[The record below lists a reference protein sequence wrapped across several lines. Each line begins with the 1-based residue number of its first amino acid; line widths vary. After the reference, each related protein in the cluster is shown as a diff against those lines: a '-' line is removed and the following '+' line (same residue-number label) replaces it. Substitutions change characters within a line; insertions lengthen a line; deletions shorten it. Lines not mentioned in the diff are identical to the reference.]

1 MRSES
6 EKLSFTSLAVALAS
20 DYLSVY
26 VINTKDDSYVEYRT
40 DGADEELIPISEGD
54 DFYKD
59 VTKNCP
65 EQVWPEDQEY
75 FLNTF
80 KKETLINALNE
91 GKSFTLNYRLN
102 IDGKPKY
109 FFLKTIRAGEDYI
122 LVAVRDVDIEKRRE
136 LKATEEAV
144 TYAQI
149 SGALASRY
157 EVLYFINVETN
168 NFIQYSSS
176 QEYFNLGVTVEGED
190 FFEEASNDIKQFI
203 HPDDVDYL
211 LKHIQKDYL
220 IKELN
225 DLGTVILAYRQ
236 LWDGEYQYMN
246 MIVLRPKNDDK
257 HIVMGVVNNNA
268 QYIREEMLKKESRT
282 FSDISMALAENYEVI
297 FRINTKDYT
306 YEAFSS
312 DDKYETFQKSLGLDG
327 SDFYRET
334 KKIFEM
340 VVHKDDLEMMKT
352 ALKKE
357 NFLSSIQ
364 KFGKLFLTYR
374 MVMGGKSYYT
384 SLFAV
389 QSKDDPDYI
398 VMAIANVDEAKRMEL
413 AYIRAM
419 DIANHDA
426 LTSVKNKRAYV
437 QTEVE
442 MDEKIEKKEQSPFA
456 VVVCDLNGLKHV
468 NDVQG
473 HQAGDEYIKGSCSII
488 CDVFSHSPVFRIG
501 GDEFAV
507 ILKGKDYDQRYELIK
522 QLGVEQED
530 KRVNGIKP
538 IAVGLSDFD
547 SENDI
552 RVQDVFESADSFMY
566 EDKKKCKNEI
576 NNVG

>member
-1 MRSES
+1 MKKVG

-26 VINTKDDSYVEYRT
+26 VINTVDDSYVEYNT
-40 DGADEELIPISEGD
+40 DGTDKELIPVSEGD
-54 DFYKD
+54 NFYED
-59 VTKNCP
+59 TVKNVAI
-65 EQVWPEDQEY
+65 QVWPEDQEI
-75 FLNTF
+75 FLRVF
-80 KKETLINALNE
+80 KKETVLEALKD
-91 GKSFTLNYRLN
+91 GGSFTHTYRLN
-102 IDGKPKY
+102 INGEPRY
-109 FFLKTIRAGEDYI
+109 FFLKTIRAGEEYI
-122 LVAVRDVDIEKRRE
+122 LVAVRDIDEEKRRE

-157 EVLYFINVETN
+157 EALYFINVETN
-168 NFIQYSSS
+168 NFIRYSSS
-176 QEYFNLGVTVEGED
+176 QDYSNLGVTVEGED

-220 IKELN
+220 IEELN

-236 LWDGEYQYMN
+236 LWGGEYQYMN

-306 YEAFSS
+306 YETFSS
-312 DDKYETFQKSLGLDG
+312 DDKYETFRKSLGLDG
-327 SDFYRET
+327 SDFFRET

-340 VVHKDDLEMMKT
+340 VVLKDDLEMMKT

-389 QSKDDPDYI
+389 QSKEDPDYI
-398 VMAIANVDEAKRMEL
+398 VMAIANIDEAKRMEL
-413 AYIRAM
+413 AYIKAM

-473 HQAGDEYIKGSCSII
+473 HQAGEG
-488 CDVFSHSPVFRIG
+488 
-501 GDEFAV
+501 
-507 ILKGKDYDQRYELIK
+507 Q
-522 QLGVEQED
+522 
-530 KRVNGIKP
+530 
-538 IAVGLSDFD
+538 
-547 SENDI
+547 
-552 RVQDVFESADSFMY
+552 RVQGELRDRDPR
-566 EDKKKCKNEI
+566 
-576 NNVG
+576 

>member
-1 MRSES
+1 MSRES

-26 VINTKDDSYVEYRT
+26 VINTVDDSYVEYNT
-40 DGADEELIPISEGD
+40 DGTDKELIPVSEGD
-54 DFYKD
+54 NFYED
-59 VTKNCP
+59 TVKNCAI
-65 EQVWPEDQEY
+65 QVWPEDQEI
-75 FLNTF
+75 FLRVF
-80 KKETLINALNE
+80 KKETVLEALKD
-91 GKSFTLNYRLN
+91 GGSFTHTYRLN
-102 IDGKPKY
+102 INGEPRY
-109 FFLKTIRAGEDYI
+109 FFLKTIRAGEEFI
-122 LVAVRDVDIEKRRE
+122 LVAVRDVDEEKRRE
-136 LKATEEAV
+136 LKATAEAV

-157 EVLYFINVETN
+157 EALYFINIDN
-168 NFIQYSSS
+168 DGYLQYSSS
-176 QEYFNLGVTVEGED
+176 QKFSELGTTTGGND
-190 FFEEASNDIKQFI
+190 FFTDAVPDIKKYI

-211 LKHIQKDYL
+211 LDHMNKENL
-220 IKELN
+220 LKELN
-225 DLGTVILAYRQ
+225 EMGTLILSYRQ
-236 LWDGEYQYMN
+236 LWGSEYQYMN

-327 SDFYRET
+327 SDFFRET
-334 KKIFEM
+334 EKIFEM

-352 ALKKE
+352 AMKEE

-389 QSKDDPDYI
+389 QSKEDPDYI
-398 VMAIANVDEAKRMEL
+398 VMAIANIDEAKRMEL
-413 AYIRAM
+413 AYIKAM
-419 DIANHDA
+419 DIANRDA

-456 VVVCDLNGLKHV
+456 VVVCDLNGLKNV

-473 HQAGDEYIKGSCSII
+473 HQAGDEYIKSSCSII
-488 CDVFSHSPVFRIG
+488 CNVFSHSPVFRIG

-507 ILKGKDYDQRYELIK
+507 ILKDRDYENRYELVEQI
-522 QLGVEQED
+522 GVEQES
-530 KRVNGIKP
+530 KRVNGMKP
-538 IAVGLSDFD
+538 IAIGLSEFIP
-547 SENDI
+547 ETDI
-552 RVQDVFESADSFMY
+552 RVQDVFERADNLMY
-566 EDKKKCKNEI
+566 ADKKKCKSE
-576 NNVG
+576 V

>member
-1 MRSES
+1 MKKVG

-26 VINTKDDSYVEYRT
+26 VINTKDDSYVEYKT

-80 KKETLINALNE
+80 KKEAVINALNE

-109 FFLKTIRAGEDYI
+109 FFLKTIRAGENYI

-136 LKATEEAV
+136 LKATAEAV

-157 EVLYFINVETN
+157 EVLYYINVETN

-176 QEYFNLGVTVEGED
+176 QEYSNLGVTVEGED

-211 LKHIQKDYL
+211 LMHIQKDYL

-236 LWDGEYQYMN
+236 LLGDEYQYMN

-352 ALKKE
+352 ALKEE

-389 QSKDDPDYI
+389 QSKEDPDYI

-413 AYIRAM
+413 AYIKAM
-419 DIANHDA
+419 DIANRDA

-456 VVVCDLNGLKHV
+456 VVVCDLNGLKQV

-488 CDVFSHSPVFRIG
+488 CNVFSHSPVFRIG

-552 RVQDVFESADSFMY
+552 RVQDVFERADSLMY

>member
-1 MRSES
+1 MKKVG

-20 DYLSVY
+20 DYLCVY
-26 VINTKDDSYVEYRT
+26 VINTVDDSYVEYKT

-80 KKETLINALNE
+80 KKEAVINALNE

-109 FFLKTIRAGEDYI
+109 FFLKTIRAGENYI

-176 QEYFNLGVTVEGED
+176 QDYSNLGVTVEGED

-236 LWDGEYQYMN
+236 LWDGEYQHMN

-352 ALKKE
+352 ALKEE

-552 RVQDVFESADSFMY
+552 RVQDVFERADSLMY
-566 EDKKKCKNEI
+566 DDKKKCKSETDNI
-576 NNVG
+576 G

>member
-1 MRSES
+1 MSRES

-26 VINTKDDSYVEYRT
+26 VINTVDDSYVEYNT
-40 DGADEELIPISEGD
+40 DGTDKELIPVSEGD
-54 DFYKD
+54 NFYED
-59 VTKNCP
+59 TVKNCAI
-65 EQVWPEDQEY
+65 QVWPEDQEI
-75 FLNTF
+75 FLRVF
-80 KKETLINALNE
+80 KKETVLEALKD
-91 GKSFTLNYRLN
+91 GGSFTHTYRLN
-102 IDGKPKY
+102 INGEPRY
-109 FFLKTIRAGEDYI
+109 FFLKTIRAGEEFI
-122 LVAVRDVDIEKRRE
+122 LVAVRDVDEEKRRE
-136 LKATEEAV
+136 LKATAEAV

-157 EVLYFINVETN
+157 EALYFINIDN
-168 NFIQYSSS
+168 DGYLQYSSS
-176 QEYFNLGVTVEGED
+176 QKFSELGTTTGGND
-190 FFEEASNDIKQFI
+190 FFTDAVPDIKKYI

-211 LKHIQKDYL
+211 LDHMNKENL
-220 IKELN
+220 LKELN
-225 DLGTVILAYRQ
+225 EMGTLILSYRQ
-236 LWDGEYQYMN
+236 LWGGEYQYMN

-327 SDFYRET
+327 SDFFRET
-334 KKIFEM
+334 EKIFEM

-352 ALKKE
+352 AMKEE

-389 QSKDDPDYI
+389 QSKEDPDYI
-398 VMAIANVDEAKRMEL
+398 VMAIANIDEAKRMEL
-413 AYIRAM
+413 AYIKAM
-419 DIANHDA
+419 DIANRDA

-442 MDEKIEKKEQSPFA
+442 MDEKIKKKEQSPFA

-488 CDVFSHSPVFRIG
+488 CNVFSHSPVFRIG

-507 ILKGKDYDQRYELIK
+507 ILKDRDYENRYELVEQI
-522 QLGVEQED
+522 GVEQES
-530 KRVNGIKP
+530 KRVNGMKP
-538 IAVGLSDFD
+538 IAIGLSEFIP
-547 SENDI
+547 ETDI
-552 RVQDVFESADSFMY
+552 RVQDVFERADNLMY
-566 EDKKKCKNEI
+566 ADKKKCKSE
-576 NNVG
+576 V

>member
-1 MRSES
+1 MKKVG

-26 VINTKDDSYVEYRT
+26 VINTVDDSYVEYNT
-40 DGADEELIPISEGD
+40 DGTDKELIPVSEGD
-54 DFYKD
+54 NFYED
-59 VTKNCP
+59 TVKNVAI
-65 EQVWPEDQEY
+65 QVWPEDQEI
-75 FLNTF
+75 FLRVF
-80 KKETLINALNE
+80 KKETVLEALKD
-91 GKSFTLNYRLN
+91 GGSFTHTYRLN
-102 IDGKPKY
+102 INGEPRY
-109 FFLKTIRAGEDYI
+109 FFLKTIRAGEEYI
-122 LVAVRDVDIEKRRE
+122 LVAVRDIDEEKRRE

-157 EVLYFINVETN
+157 EALYFINVETN
-168 NFIQYSSS
+168 NFIRYSSS
-176 QEYFNLGVTVEGED
+176 QDYSNLGVTVEGED

-220 IKELN
+220 IEELN

-236 LWDGEYQYMN
+236 LWGGEYQYMN

-306 YEAFSS
+306 YETFSS
-312 DDKYETFQKSLGLDG
+312 DDKYEIFRKSLGLDG
-327 SDFYRET
+327 SDFFRET

-340 VVHKDDLEMMKT
+340 VVLKDDLEMMKT

-389 QSKDDPDYI
+389 QSKEDPDYI

-413 AYIRAM
+413 AYIKAM

-442 MDEKIEKKEQSPFA
+442 MDEKIEKKEQLPFA

-488 CDVFSHSPVFRIG
+488 CNVFSHSPVFRIG

-507 ILKGKDYDQRYELIK
+507 ILKDRDYENRYELVEQI
-522 QLGVEQED
+522 GVEQES
-530 KRVNGIKP
+530 KRVNGMKP
-538 IAVGLSDFD
+538 IAIGLSEFIP
-547 SENDI
+547 ETDI
-552 RVQDVFESADSFMY
+552 RVQDVFERADSLMY

>member
-1 MRSES
+1 MKKAG

-26 VINTKDDSYVEYRT
+26 VINTVDDSYVEYNT
-40 DGADEELIPISEGD
+40 DGTDKELIPVSEGD
-54 DFYKD
+54 NFYED
-59 VTKNCP
+59 TVKNVAI
-65 EQVWPEDQEY
+65 QVWPEDQEI
-75 FLNTF
+75 FLRVF
-80 KKETLINALNE
+80 KKETVLEALKD
-91 GKSFTLNYRLN
+91 GGSFTHTYRLN
-102 IDGKPKY
+102 INGEPRY
-109 FFLKTIRAGEDYI
+109 FFLKTIRAGEEYI
-122 LVAVRDVDIEKRRE
+122 LVAVRNIDEEKRRE
-136 LKATEEAV
+136 LKATAEAV

-157 EVLYFINVETN
+157 EVLYYINVETN

-176 QEYFNLGVTVEGED
+176 QEYSNLGVTVEGED

-211 LKHIQKDYL
+211 LMHIQKDYL

-236 LWDGEYQYMN
+236 LLGDEYQYMN

-268 QYIREEMLKKESRT
+268 QYIREEMLKEESRT

-327 SDFYRET
+327 SDFFRET
-334 KKIFEM
+334 EKIFEM
-340 VVHKDDLEMMKT
+340 VVLKDDLEMMKT
-352 ALKKE
+352 AFKEE

-389 QSKDDPDYI
+389 QSKEDPDYI

-413 AYIRAM
+413 AYIKAM
-419 DIANHDA
+419 DIANRDA

-456 VVVCDLNGLKHV
+456 VVVCDLNGLKQV

-488 CDVFSHSPVFRIG
+488 CNVFSHSPVFRIG

-552 RVQDVFESADSFMY
+552 RVQDVFERADSLMY
-566 EDKKKCKNEI
+566 ENKKKCKNEI

>member
-1 MRSES
+1 MSRES

-26 VINTKDDSYVEYRT
+26 VINTVDDSYVEYNT
-40 DGADEELIPISEGD
+40 DGMDKELIPVSEGD
-54 DFYKD
+54 NFYAD
-59 VTKNCP
+59 TIKNCAI
-65 EQVWPEDQEY
+65 QVWPEDQKT
-75 FLNTF
+75 FLRVF
-80 KKETLINALNE
+80 KKETVLEAVKD
-91 GKSFTLNYRLN
+91 GGSFTHTYRLN
-102 IDGKPKY
+102 INGEPRY
-109 FFLKTIRAGEDYI
+109 FFLKTIRAGEEYI
-122 LVAVRDVDIEKRRE
+122 LVAVRDIDEEKRRE

-157 EVLYFINVETN
+157 EALYFINVETN

-176 QEYFNLGVTVEGED
+176 QDYSNLGVTVEGED

-220 IKELN
+220 IEELN

-236 LWDGEYQYMN
+236 LWGGEYQYMN
-246 MIVLRPKNDDK
+246 MIVLSPKNDDK

-306 YEAFSS
+306 YEVFSS

-327 SDFYRET
+327 SDFFRET
-334 KKIFEM
+334 EKIFEM
-340 VVHKDDLEMMKT
+340 VVLKDDLEMMKT
-352 ALKKE
+352 ALKEE

-389 QSKDDPDYI
+389 QSKEDPDYI
-398 VMAIANVDEAKRMEL
+398 VMAIANIDEAKRMEL
-413 AYIRAM
+413 AYIKAM

-473 HQAGDEYIKGSCSII
+473 HQAGDEYIKCSCSII
-488 CDVFSHSPVFRIG
+488 CNVFSHSPVFRIG

-507 ILKGKDYDQRYELIK
+507 ILKDRDYENRYELVEQI
-522 QLGVEQED
+522 GVEQES
-530 KRVNGIKP
+530 KRVNGMKP
-538 IAVGLSDFD
+538 IAIGLSEFIP
-547 SENDI
+547 ETDI
-552 RVQDVFESADSFMY
+552 RVQDVFERADSFMY

>member
-1 MRSES
+1 MRKES

-26 VINTKDDSYVEYRT
+26 VINTEDDSYVEYKT
-40 DGADEELIPISEGD
+40 DGADSELVPISEGD

-65 EQVWPEDQEY
+65 IQVWPEDQDY
-75 FLNTF
+75 FLKVF
-80 KKETLINALNE
+80 KKEAVLKSVE
-91 GKSFTLNYRLN
+91 DGKSFSLTYRLN
-102 IDGKPKY
+102 IDGKPIY
-109 FFLKTIRAGEDYI
+109 YFLKTIKAGEKYI
-122 LVAVRDVDIEKRRE
+122 LVAVRDIDEVKRRE
-136 LKATEEAV
+136 LEATAEIE
-144 TYAQI
+144 TYSRI
-149 SGALASRY
+149 SAALASRY
-157 EVLYFINVETN
+157 EALYFINIDNDEYL
-168 NFIQYSSS
+168 QYSSS
-176 QEYFNLGVTVEGED
+176 QKFSELGTTTGGHD
-190 FFEEASNDIKQFI
+190 FFTDAVPDIKKYI

-211 LKHIQKDYL
+211 LDHMNKENL
-220 IKELN
+220 LKELN
-225 DLGTVILAYRQ
+225 EMGTLILSYRQ
-236 LWDGEYQYMN
+236 LLGDEYQYMN
-246 MIVLRPKNDDK
+246 MIVLKPKNDDA

-297 FRINTKDYT
+297 FRINTKEYT
-306 YEAFSS
+306 YKTFSS

-327 SDFYRET
+327 SDFFRET
-334 KKIFEM
+334 EKIFEM

-352 ALKKE
+352 ALKEE

-374 MVMGGKSYYT
+374 MVVGGKSYYT

-389 QSKDDPDYI
+389 QSKEDPDYI

-413 AYIRAM
+413 AYIKAM
-419 DIANHDA
+419 DIANRDA

-442 MDEKIEKKEQSPFA
+442 MDEKIGKKEQSPFA

-488 CDVFSHSPVFRIG
+488 CNVFSHSPVFRIG

-507 ILKGKDYDQRYELIK
+507 ILKDRDYENRYELVEQI
-522 QLGVEQED
+522 GVEQES
-530 KRVNGIKP
+530 KRVNGMKP
-538 IAVGLSDFD
+538 IAIGLSEFIP
-547 SENDI
+547 ETDI
-552 RVQDVFESADSFMY
+552 RVQDVFERADNLMY
-566 EDKKKCKNEI
+566 ADKKKCKSE
-576 NNVG
+576 V

>member
-1 MRSES
+1 MKKAG

-26 VINTKDDSYVEYRT
+26 VINTVDDSYVEYNT
-40 DGADEELIPISEGD
+40 DGTDKELIPVSEGD
-54 DFYKD
+54 NFYED
-59 VTKNCP
+59 TVKNVAI
-65 EQVWPEDQEY
+65 QVWPEDQEI
-75 FLNTF
+75 FLRVF
-80 KKETLINALNE
+80 KKETVLEALKD
-91 GKSFTLNYRLN
+91 GGSFTHTYRLN
-102 IDGKPKY
+102 INGEPRY
-109 FFLKTIRAGEDYI
+109 FFLKTIRAGEEYI
-122 LVAVRDVDIEKRRE
+122 LVAVRDIDEEKRRE

-157 EVLYFINVETN
+157 EALYFINVETN
-168 NFIQYSSS
+168 NFIRYSSS
-176 QEYFNLGVTVEGED
+176 QDYSNLGVTVEGED

-220 IKELN
+220 IEELN

-306 YEAFSS
+306 YESFSS
-312 DDKYETFQKSLGLDG
+312 DDKYETFRKSLGLDG
-327 SDFYRET
+327 SDFFRET
-334 KKIFEM
+334 EKIFEM
-340 VVHKDDLEMMKT
+340 VVLKDDLEMMKT

-389 QSKDDPDYI
+389 QSKEDPDYI

-413 AYIRAM
+413 AYIKAM

-488 CDVFSHSPVFRIG
+488 CNVFSHSPVFRIG

-507 ILKGKDYDQRYELIK
+507 ILKDRDYENRYELVEQI
-522 QLGVEQED
+522 GVEQES
-530 KRVNGIKP
+530 KRVNGMKP
-538 IAVGLSDFD
+538 IAIGLSEFIP
-547 SENDI
+547 ETDI
-552 RVQDVFESADSFMY
+552 RVQDVFERADSLMY